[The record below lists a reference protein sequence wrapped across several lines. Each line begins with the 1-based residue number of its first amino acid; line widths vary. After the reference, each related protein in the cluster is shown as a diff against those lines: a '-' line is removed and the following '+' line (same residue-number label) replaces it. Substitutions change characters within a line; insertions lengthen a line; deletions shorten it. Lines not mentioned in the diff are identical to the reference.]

1 MVITGVLK
9 VMEKQI
15 FGKDENN
22 MKKRLYIAYGS
33 NLNVK
38 QMKIR
43 CPRARIIGTSEIP
56 DYQLIFRGSK
66 TGSYLTIE
74 PKEGSNVPVAV
85 WEVTKFDEASLDLY
99 EGFPKFY
106 YKEQMNLPVK
116 AFNNFEVQEKGVF
129 VYIMHENRPL
139 GIPSRSYIMTCLE
152 GYATFG
158 FDVKNLAKA
167 INVSKEGFRMEEK
180 IRQQMVCPKCG
191 NVYNEPPALSRTDN
205 QTLICPDCGAREALE
220 SIGISK
226 SEQEEII
233 KTIHRY

>member
-1 MVITGVLK
+1 
-9 VMEKQI
+9 
-15 FGKDENN
+15 
-22 MKKRLYIAYGS
+22 
-33 NLNVK
+33 
-38 QMKIR
+38 
-43 CPRARIIGTSEIP
+43 
-56 DYQLIFRGSK
+56 
-66 TGSYLTIE
+66 
-74 PKEGSNVPVAV
+74 
-85 WEVTKFDEASLDLY
+85 
-99 EGFPKFY
+99 
-106 YKEQMNLPVK
+106 
-116 AFNNFEVQEKGVF
+116 
-129 VYIMHENRPL
+129 MHENRPL